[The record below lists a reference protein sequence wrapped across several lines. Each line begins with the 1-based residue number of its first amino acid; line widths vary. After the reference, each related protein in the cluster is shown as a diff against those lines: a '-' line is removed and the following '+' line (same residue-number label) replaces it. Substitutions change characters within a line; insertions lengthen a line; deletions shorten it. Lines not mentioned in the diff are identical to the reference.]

1 MSTHDTTPTTT
12 ELSNASDNDTDGNE
26 AAETVTKRRVGKL
39 LGEQRRRLSDDVIRD
54 YDEINSDGHKVKT
67 VKKRDADGKEHEVE
81 INLSRLLNPTPS
93 TTSDIEIL
101 VVEARVNDE
110 AGDGE
115 VPIENPHIPAYDA
128 ILDRA
133 EKRLDDEG
141 LTPAWEVLGE

>member
-54 YDEINSDGHKVKT
+54 YDKINSDGHKVKT
-67 VKKRDADGKEHEVE
+67 VKKRDADGKKYEAE
-81 INLSRLLNPTPS
+81 INLSQLYNPTPS
-93 TTSDIEIL
+93 TTSDIDIL
-101 VVEARVNDE
+101 VIEARINDE
-110 AGDGE
+110 ADEGE
-115 VPIENPHIPAYDA
+115 VPIENPHIPVHDGV
-128 ILDRA
+128 LERA

-141 LTPAWEVLGE
+141 LTPAWGVVTE